1 MAKKLKFPLWIF
13 NFEQPLV
20 TVNYRIYLNILAV
33 SKKLLT
39 CDKAKKKFE
48 NRKSFFELPA
58 VKKNAYFQSEISLYK
73 SNLGEWIALT
83 DWAQIRIMVILQT
96 LAILYLNAP
105 EVSKLCSCAALIC
118 IVQWRAKVKSL

>member
-1 MAKKLKFPLWIF
+1 MNFKLPFNKKWQKNS
-13 NFEQPLV
+13 NFHFEFSTLNNLFV

-83 DWAQIRIMVILQT
+83 D
-96 LAILYLNAP
+96 
-105 EVSKLCSCAALIC
+105 
-118 IVQWRAKVKSL
+118 